1 MGEYSVDI
9 VLSRGLKRKVLF
21 KVWAVL
27 DEYQLKRFLYRLSQR
42 SEREVIS
49 STWLVPKKRVK
60 IKGKYKIVGERRE
73 SVELIIHRLDV
84 FKWRSLSGFS
94 HFTWTRKY
102 GRYGVLEGV
111 LSEFA
116 LTYLIQV
123 VGEKR
128 IKILERHVVDVEKLL
143 KYKL

>member
-27 DEYQLKRFLYRLSQR
+27 DDYQLKRFLYKLSHR

-49 STWLVPKKRVK
+49 STWLIPKKRVK
-60 IKGKYKIVGERRE
+60 IEGKYKIVGERRE
-73 SVELIIHRLDV
+73 SVEVIIRRLDV

-102 GRYGVLEGV
+102 RKYGVLEGV

-116 LTYLIQV
+116 LTYLIQII
-123 VGEKR
+123 GDK
-128 IKILERHVVDVEKLL
+128 KIRVIEQRVVDVEKMV
-143 KYKL
+143 KNRY